1 MSNVSKLKKKAADF
15 EQKKQFDR
23 AVQAY
28 IELLDTLANDIDDA
42 DIPLYNRVGDILIR
56 QNSAAEAFVYYE
68 KAVDLYSE
76 RGFLNNA
83 IALCS
88 KILRQSPGR
97 TIIYY
102 KLGKI
107 SAKKGFKS
115 DAKRNFLEYADRME
129 KSGKRDEAFRAL
141 KEFADLCP
149 DQDDVRLMLAE
160 HLARDNRR
168 EEAIEQLQTLHAKL
182 ESENRQ
188 AEARA
193 TLDRMKAIDPEV
205 EPRPSGN
212 YQTIKSNELVF
223 LDVDDLAVP
232 ARATP
237 SEPIPSSRAPE
248 EVSKRETTPAPGGQA
263 VTSPSTALDGL
274 ALTFLPDEA
283 VDEVTAPDL
292 IDGFTPTGEHERITP
307 SGVAPIA
314 DFETGR
320 AEPAEIDVEF
330 PSLVD
335 IPAVSEDPEAPGP
348 DRIEVEN
355 FADETLSE
363 TEFAALE
370 LEPLDTPLEERPHDL
385 ALPSDLPLLRFTG
398 EVEAV
403 SDEEEQA
410 DNDDLDAAIM
420 SPIMRSS
427 LPAPINDQAFEL
439 VDELPGAINDQSFE
453 LSEEEPAAHHES
465 LDAHAAA
472 LDEVEAA
479 VETPNEEE
487 EDDEHHVIE
496 ATPLNSAIVSTAPPE
511 HPLEWEDLAA
521 AAAQHDVE
529 PVQVPQTPLP
539 GAVVPIEELEPE
551 IDTNFLDLPPSFG
564 LEENATEGNLSPSPL
579 APDGLE
585 PEPPLEIPVTDVL
598 EVSVADTQ
606 FVEAS
611 FEELAEAAA
620 EETRPPRV
628 ERRTPPRAL
637 EAIATLDTLREQIL
651 QSPNDPRL
659 RRRLAEA
666 LLGNGERE
674 QGLRELD
681 AAMLGVERE
690 GDLETARD
698 IALEILRLVPESVRH
713 HQKSVEYAARSGDRT
728 RLIDAYLSLAD
739 ALFRGGEHDK
749 AHAVYG
755 RVVEIEPNEARA
767 LSALEILKGRTGE
780 AAAAIKATAKTGADT
795 SPDSSAGD
803 PTFDDLELEDLD
815 AEVAA
820 AFGSPDD
827 NGDDFGEDVA
837 QRSAGVFQ
845 TPAFVPNGDF
855 IDLGAMLRGD
865 QPAKSTRMVVGDA
878 KPTGDEQAD
887 FEDMLRRFKQGV
899 AANVDDEDFDS
910 HYDLGVAFKEMGLV
924 DDAIAQFQKA
934 LRSDTHRSRAYE
946 ALGQCFIE
954 KNQHQVAATLLG
966 RAVETTRVD
975 DRVLVGSLYLLAYA
989 CEQLQRE
996 RDALVYYHRVFAVD
1010 VDFRDVATR
1019 IQALESKVAK

>member
-1 MSNVSKLKKKAADF
+1 DP
-15 EQKKQFDR
+15 
-23 AVQAY
+23 
-28 IELLDTLANDIDDA
+28 DA
-42 DIPLYNRVGDILIR
+42 P
-56 QNSAAEAFVYYE
+56 
-68 KAVDLYSE
+68 
-76 RGFLNNA
+76 
-83 IALCS
+83 
-88 KILRQSPGR
+88 SP
-97 TIIYY
+97 
-102 KLGKI
+102 
-107 SAKKGFKS
+107 
-115 DAKRNFLEYADRME
+115 
-129 KSGKRDEAFRAL
+129 
-141 KEFADLCP
+141 
-149 DQDDVRLMLAE
+149 
-160 HLARDNRR
+160 
-168 EEAIEQLQTLHAKL
+168 
-182 ESENRQ
+182 
-188 AEARA
+188 
-193 TLDRMKAIDPEV
+193 
-205 EPRPSGN
+205 
-212 YQTIKSNELVF
+212 
-223 LDVDDLAVP
+223 
-232 ARATP
+232 
-237 SEPIPSSRAPE
+237 
-248 EVSKRETTPAPGGQA
+248 
-263 VTSPSTALDGL
+263 DG
-274 ALTFLPDEA
+274 
-283 VDEVTAPDL
+283 
-292 IDGFTPTGEHERITP
+292 
-307 SGVAPIA
+307 
-314 DFETGR
+314 
-320 AEPAEIDVEF
+320 
-330 PSLVD
+330 
-335 IPAVSEDPEAPGP
+335 
-348 DRIEVEN
+348 IEVEN

-370 LEPLDTPLEERPHDL
+370 LEPLDTPVEERPHDL

-398 EVEAV
+398 DVPAVGDDEPPSLEAA
-403 SDEEEQA
+403 SEDS
-410 DNDDLDAAIM
+410 DDLDSAIMAPITRASQPAAID
-420 SPIMRSS
+420 
-427 LPAPINDQAFEL
+427 DQAFEL
-439 VDELPGAINDQSFE
+439 AEELP
-453 LSEEEPAAHHES
+453 AATHES
-465 LDAHAAA
+465 LDAHAAT

-487 EDDEHHVIE
+487 DDDHPVIE
-496 ATPLNSAIVSTAPPE
+496 ATPLNSAIVSTAPAV

-529 PVQVPQTPLP
+529 PVEVPRTPLR

-551 IDTNFLDLPPSFG
+551 IDPNFLDLPPSFG
-564 LEENATEGNLSPSPL
+564 LEENAAESNFSPSPL

-585 PEPPLEIPVTDVL
+585 PEPVL
-598 EVSVADTQ
+598 EVPVSDEIVGSLPDLDQ
-606 FVEAS
+606 EVVEAVV
-611 FEELAEAAA
+611 EEQPPAPPA
-620 EETRPPRV
+620 PRV

-651 QSPNDPRL
+651 ESPNDPRL

-666 LLGNGERE
+666 LLENGERD

-681 AAMLGVERE
+681 AAMLGLERE

-698 IALEILRLVPESVRH
+698 IAHEILRLVPESVRH
-713 HQKSVEYAARSGDRT
+713 HQKSVEYAARSGDRV
-728 RLIDAYLSLAD
+728 RLIDAYLALAD

-749 AHAVYG
+749 ARAVYG
-755 RVVEIEPNEARA
+755 RVVELEPNEPRA
-767 LSALEILKGRTGE
+767 LSALDILAGRSPRD
-780 AAAAIKATAKTGADT
+780 AAAVTTGRPEAESKEDLT
-795 SPDSSAGD
+795 SMDGD
-803 PTFDDLELEDLD
+803 PTFEDLELEDLD

-837 QRSAGVFQ
+837 ARSAGVFQ

-954 KNQHQVAATLLG
+954 KHQHQVAATLLT

-1019 IQALESKVAK
+1019 IQALESKVA

>member
-56 QNSAAEAFVYYE
+56 QNSAAEALVYYE

-83 IALCS
+83 IALCN

-107 SAKKGFKS
+107 SATKGFKS

-129 KSGKRDEAFRAL
+129 KGGKRDEAFRAL

-182 ESENRQ
+182 EADGRS

-193 TLDRMKAIDPEV
+193 TLDRMKSIDPNV

-223 LDVDDLAVP
+223 LDIDDVALP
-232 ARATP
+232 ARGTHG
-237 SEPIPSSRAPE
+237 EPVPSSRAPE
-248 EVSKRETTPAPGGQA
+248 EIRKKTPPPEPAIPS
-263 VTSPSTALDGL
+263 SPAALDGL
-274 ALTFLPDEA
+274 SLTFVPDEA
-283 VDEVTAPDL
+283 VDEITSPDL

-307 SGVAPIA
+307 GGVARLD

-320 AEPAEIDVEF
+320 AEPADVDVAF
-330 PSLVD
+330 PSLID
-335 IPAVSEDPEAPGP
+335 IPAIAEEEDAARAE
-348 DRIEVEN
+348 RIEVEN

-363 TEFAALE
+363 SEFAALE
-370 LEPLDTPLEERPHDL
+370 LEPLDSPVEERPHDL

-398 EVEAV
+398 DVPAV
-403 SDEEEQA
+403 DADEPAGE
-410 DNDDLDAAIM
+410 DTSDDLDAEIM
-420 SPIMRSS
+420 SPIMR
-427 LPAPINDQAFEL
+427 LTQPAAIDDQAFEL
-439 VDELPGAINDQSFE
+439 A
-453 LSEEEPAAHHES
+453 EEEHADS

-472 LDEVEAA
+472 LDDEEAA
-479 VETPNEEE
+479 TEAPNEEE
-487 EDDEHHVIE
+487 EEEEAGVAESVYPMAPRLAD
-496 ATPLNSAIVSTAPPE
+496 ATPLNTSAIVSTAPPE

-529 PVQVPQTPLP
+529 PVEVPVTPAP
-539 GAVVPIEELEPE
+539 AVGAVVPIEDLEPE
-551 IDTNFLDLPPSFG
+551 IDQDFLDRPPTFGVDESAEEASF
-564 LEENATEGNLSPSPL
+564 SPSPL
-579 APDGLE
+579 LPDALE
-585 PEPPLEIPVTDVL
+585 PEPPVELPVTN
-598 EVSVADTQ
+598 
-606 FVEAS
+606 
-611 FEELAEAAA
+611 ELEAAIADLDA
-620 EETRPPRV
+620 ELLEAEQPPEPPPPPRV

-651 QSPNDPRL
+651 ESPSDPRL

-666 LLGNGERE
+666 LLEIGERE

-681 AAMLGVERE
+681 AAMLGVEGE
-690 GDLETARD
+690 GDLETARE
-698 IALEILRLVPESVRH
+698 IAKEILLLVPESVRH
-713 HQKSVEYAARSGDRT
+713 HQKSVEYAARSGDRL
-728 RLIDAYLSLAD
+728 RLIDAYLALAD

-749 AHAVYG
+749 ARAVYG
-755 RVVEIEPNEARA
+755 RVVELEPNEPRA
-767 LSALEILKGRTGE
+767 LSALEMLAGRSPAV
-780 AAAAIKATAKTGADT
+780 AASVERKHAEPETDLDSTATL
-795 SPDSSAGD
+795 DSTDGD
-803 PTFDDLELEDLD
+803 PTFEDLELEDLD

-820 AFGSPDD
+820 AFGSPDE
-827 NGDDFGEDVA
+827 NGDDYGAEDGA
-837 QRSAGVFQ
+837 RSAGVFM

-855 IDLGAMLRGD
+855 VDLGAMLRGD
-865 QPAKSTRMVVGDA
+865 QPEKSTRMVVGDA

-934 LRSDTHRSRAYE
+934 LRSDTQRSRAYE

-954 KNQHQVAATLLG
+954 KDQHQVAATLLT

-1010 VDFRDVATR
+1010 VDFRDVASR
-1019 IQALESKVAK
+1019 IQALESKVA